1 MATTRRKA
9 ATNLSLRVDLV
20 QRARVL
26 QLNLSELVEAA
37 LETAIQSVEQ
47 TRWLEQNQEAIREY
61 NAFVEEN
68 GVFSDDW
75 RQF

>member
-1 MATTRRKA
+1 M
-9 ATNLSLRVDLV
+9 
-20 QRARVL
+20 L